1 MKLSLP
7 LLEPSLSR
15 IVVAADVAVVVG
27 VAIVAVIVSFETKR
41 NILSSLILNA
51 LLLLL
56 MPSCRCTNEACR
68 KEFKSKLPRSQKA
81 GERERE
87 KERELSIML
96 LFHLSKPA

>member
-41 NILSSLILNA
+41 NILSS
-51 LLLLL
+51 
-56 MPSCRCTNEACR
+56 
-68 KEFKSKLPRSQKA
+68 
-81 GERERE
+81 
-87 KERELSIML
+87 
-96 LFHLSKPA
+96 